1 MVKVRQ
7 KISGTFRTRKGA
19 DDFVTLRSVSIT
31 AQKQGWNVFETLAHP
46 EPMQLLP
53 QLRVE

>member
-46 EPMQLLP
+46 EPMLLLP